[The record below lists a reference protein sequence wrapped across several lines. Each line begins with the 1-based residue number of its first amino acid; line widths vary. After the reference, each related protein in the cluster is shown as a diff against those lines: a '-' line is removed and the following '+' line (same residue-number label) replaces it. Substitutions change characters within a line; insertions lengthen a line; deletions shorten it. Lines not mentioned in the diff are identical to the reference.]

1 MGNVIIGILTDS
13 NMRSDK
19 AVKSGLMS
27 YAETGLAW
35 GHVAE

>member
-1 MGNVIIGILTDS
+1 MGSVIIGILTDM
-13 NMRSDK
+13 NMRSDQ
-19 AVKSGLMS
+19 AVESGLMS